1 MMNTDVNFPNPKKFG
16 ETHNLC
22 LIEKVEDLEAF

>member
-16 ETHNLC
+16 ETHILR
-22 LIEKVEDLEAF
+22 LKKKVEDLEAF